1 MKDIKDLTDDELKE
15 IIREKTK
22 GILNENEIE
31 QIFDIITEEKKE
43 IDKKH
48 ENNND

>member
-15 IIREKTK
+15 VIKEKTK
-22 GILNENEIE
+22 DILNEIEIE
-31 QIFDIITEEKKE
+31 QIFDVITEAKKE
-43 IDKKH
+43 IDKKY